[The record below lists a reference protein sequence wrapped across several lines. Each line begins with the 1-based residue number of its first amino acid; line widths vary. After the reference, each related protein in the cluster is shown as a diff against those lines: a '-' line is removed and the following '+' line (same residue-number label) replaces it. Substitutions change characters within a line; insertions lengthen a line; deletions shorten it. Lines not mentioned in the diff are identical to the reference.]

1 MHHDSDQFHQIAD
14 PFSQKSRFWTLF
26 PQWVCSLATTPP
38 QTASSPLPI
47 GGMTPS
53 KAPTRRRHA
62 VRVLRMAQNPHHSR
76 LKCAASPTRPA
87 QGQLVRKTRPTPPL
101 QQHFRE
107 RIRPARHKTPILS
120 HLSHAG
126 RTFSRSHPPSD
137 RAGRTF
143 SRTGHSHVATMQP
156 MTPLRPL
163 MQASA
168 KPPSPMLAPNKG
180 PLKPTSPLHP
190 KTAPKP
196 PISHPQRRWRF
207 QLRLDLRPQRRWRFQ
222 TARPPG
228 RQGLAAVP
236 VGGGAWPG
244 FETTRRATHQR
255 PGPTGVEGAGGTGG
269 HGRASRRGAERS
281 EDA

>member
-1 MHHDSDQFHQIAD
+1 
-14 PFSQKSRFWTLF
+14 
-26 PQWVCSLATTPP
+26 
-38 QTASSPLPI
+38 
-47 GGMTPS
+47 
-53 KAPTRRRHA
+53 
-62 VRVLRMAQNPHHSR
+62 MAQNPHHSR
-76 LKCAASPTRPA
+76 LKCAASPTRPV

-228 RQGLAAVP
+228 RQGLAPAP
-236 VGGGAWPG
+236 VGGGGAWP
-244 FETTRRATHQR
+244 RRAEPHISDQAPQVWR
-255 PGPTGVEGAGGTGG
+255 APEGPEGTGG
-269 HGRASRRGAERS
+269 LRGAAPNEVRLPSLAGGRALRRAQHPWGHKQHRTHIQKRPPGTGWAYLSRLWESNPRPIHYE
-281 EDA
+281 